1 MAPHLTSS
9 ELDQILEWK
18 GHKSTKEI
26 HDMLAEQRTR
36 EGVQPICLSAIRKA
50 LHGNTHRRGRS
61 ETRGRKRRVSAR
73 AVEVLDRARKR
84 LQEKVDG
91 EDEVTWPQIVKAA
104 RVRKVDPTTAAR
116 PMKAAG
122 NHKP

>member
-18 GHKSTKEI
+18 GHKRTKEI
-26 HDMLAEQRTR
+26 LDMLAEQRTWQ
-36 EGVQPICLSAIRKA
+36 GVQPFSLSAIRKA
-50 LHGNTHRRGRS
+50 LRGNTHRRGRS
-61 ETRGRKRRVSAR
+61 ETRGRNRRVSAR

-84 LQEKVDG
+84 LQEKVEG
-91 EDEVTWPQIVKAA
+91 EDEVIWPQIVKAA

-116 PMKAAG
+116 RMRAAG